1 MKGNEGY
8 MPMNQQCNN
17 KNTERH
23 LEVNIPSITKDAIK
37 DKVLEEQ
44 VN

>member
-8 MPMNQQCNN
+8 IPMIQQCNN

-23 LEVNIPSITKDAIK
+23 LEVSISSITKDANK